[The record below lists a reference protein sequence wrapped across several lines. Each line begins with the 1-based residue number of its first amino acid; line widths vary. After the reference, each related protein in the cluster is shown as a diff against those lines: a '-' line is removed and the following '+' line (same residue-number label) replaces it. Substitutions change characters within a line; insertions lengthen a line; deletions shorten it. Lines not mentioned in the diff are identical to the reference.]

1 MASFAIWSKESVNI
15 ESALKYFLRATLS
28 KFKSGAKRELRVDWK

>member
-15 ESALKYFLRATLS
+15 ESALKYFLRP
-28 KFKSGAKRELRVDWK
+28 KFKSGAKRELGVDWK